1 VASTILEVHMRKMFR
16 NAALLSASM
25 LLLAGCSATP
35 AGNGDANGSSLKGS
49 GSGDS
54 CTIDGTVPVGAAL
67 SLTGAAASYGVSQQN
82 GLKLA
87 LKDLNAKKGVKYD
100 LKIEDDGTDP
110 KQAIGV
116 FEKFV
121 SAGVSAIIGPTLS
134 NTAFQAQPVAQDGK
148 VPVVAI
154 SNTAAGI
161 TAQGDHIFRVSLT
174 EGQVIPQTIKAAVKK
189 DDLKKVVVMYSNDDA
204 FTESGYKV
212 MADSLKKEGVDV
224 VDTLK
229 FSVKD
234 TDFRSLL
241 TAAKEKNPDAIV
253 VSALIE
259 AAIPLVTQARELG
272 ITTPIIGGNGFNNPQ
287 LMKDAGPAAE
297 DVIVGAAWNSASD
310 SPENTKFMKEYQDE
324 YGSGPDQFAA
334 QAYTGLLAV
343 DYAVRA
349 NCSGEHAD
357 IQKGLTEVKDL
368 TTPLGSL
375 TINKDR
381 DAEHNAVV
389 QIVKDGKF
397 AVLN

>member
-1 VASTILEVHMRKMFR
+1 MRKMIR
-16 NAALLSASM
+16 NAALLSASV
-25 LLLAGCSATP
+25 LLLAGCSAT
-35 AGNGDANGSSLKGS
+35 GGGTGGDAGGGLKGS

-54 CTIDGTVPVGAAL
+54 CTIDGTVPLGAAL
-67 SLTGAAASYGVSQQN
+67 SLTGAAASYGESQQN

-121 SAGVSAIIGPTLS
+121 ADNTSAVIGPTLS
-134 NTAFQAQPVAQDGK
+134 NTAFQAQPIAQDAGM
-148 VPVVAI
+148 PVLAI

-161 TAQGDHIFRVSLT
+161 TAQGDYIFRDSLT
-174 EGQVIPQTIKAAVKK
+174 EGQVIPQTIKAAADKF
-189 DDLKKVVVMYSNDDA
+189 DLKKVVVMYSNDDA

-212 MADSLKKEGVDV
+212 MADSLKKEGIDA

-229 FSVKD
+229 FSKSD

-241 TAAKEKNPDAIV
+241 TAAKEKKPDAIV

-272 ITTPIIGGNGFNNPQ
+272 ITVPIIGGNGFNNPQ

-297 DVIVGAAWNSASD
+297 GVVVGAAWNSASE
-310 SPENTKFMKEYQDE
+310 SPENTAFMKAYEDE

-334 QAYTGLLAV
+334 QAYTGLLV
-343 DYAVRA
+343 LDHAVRA
-349 NCSGEHAD
+349 NCSGERAD
-357 IQKGLTEVKDL
+357 VQKGLNEVKDL
-368 TTPLGSL
+368 KTPLGSL

-397 AVLN
+397 AVLD